1 MAKSNQK
8 EEKEMNLVNHL
19 AELRNRLIVT
29 ALFFVGFFIVGFIYI
44 RDIYW
49 FFVNDIDM
57 ELTAISP
64 TEIIW
69 IYFSMAGLVAIVGT
83 IPILTYQIWA
93 FVKPGLLPHERKA
106 TILYIPAIFLLFIS
120 GLVFGYYLFVELIM
134 PFLISLND
142 GMFHIMFT
150 VDRYFKFLF
159 RITIPLALLF
169 ELPIIVMFLTSL
181 GILTP
186 DVMIKN
192 RKYAYF
198 GLIIIGV
205 LITPPDFILQ
215 LVVAV
220 PLIILFEV
228 SIQLSKIVYRRKMK
242 KHEEYMQDDTDSE
255 T

>member
-1 MAKSNQK
+1 MAKKGQI
-8 EEKEMNLVNHL
+8 EEKEMNLVDHL
-19 AELRNRLIVT
+19 SELRNRLIVT
-29 ALFFVGFFIVGFIYI
+29 ALFFIGFFIVGFIYI

-49 FFVNDIDM
+49 FFVNDIDL

-83 IPILTYQIWA
+83 IPLLTYQIWA

-106 TILYIPAIFLLFIS
+106 TIGYIPVVFLLFIG
-120 GLVFGYYLFVELIM
+120 GLIFGYFVFVELIM
-134 PFLISLND
+134 PFLLSLND
-142 GMFHIMFT
+142 GMFNIMFT
-150 VDRYFKFLF
+150 VDRYFSFLF
-159 RITIPLALLF
+159 RVTVPFAVLF

-186 DVMIKN
+186 DFMIKN

-205 LITPPDFILQ
+205 LITPPDFVLQ

-220 PLIILFEV
+220 PLILLYEIGV
-228 SIQLSKIVYRRKMK
+228 QLSKIVYKRKLK
-242 KHEEYMQDDTDSE
+242 KHEEFMNQNDSS

>member
-1 MAKSNQK
+1 MAKKGQI
-8 EEKEMNLVNHL
+8 EEKEMNLVDHL
-19 AELRNRLIVT
+19 SELRNRLIVT
-29 ALFFVGFFIVGFIYI
+29 ALFFIGFFIVGFIYI

-49 FFVNDIDM
+49 FFVNDIDL

-83 IPILTYQIWA
+83 IPLLTYQIWA

-106 TILYIPAIFLLFIS
+106 TIGYIPVVFLLFIG
-120 GLVFGYYLFVELIM
+120 GLIFGYFVFVELIM
-134 PFLISLND
+134 PFLLSLND
-142 GMFHIMFT
+142 GMFNIMFT
-150 VDRYFKFLF
+150 VDRYFSFLF
-159 RITIPLALLF
+159 RVTVPFALLF

-186 DVMIKN
+186 DFMIKN

-205 LITPPDFILQ
+205 LITPPEFVLQ

-220 PLIILFEV
+220 PLILLYEIGV
-228 SIQLSKIVYRRKMK
+228 QLSKIVYKRKLK
-242 KHEEYMQDDTDSE
+242 KHEEFMNQNDSS